1 MKRFLI
7 PLLLFVAVFLVTW
20 LCLPYTLMC
29 MEYET
34 YGHVLLQFFRNP
46 VYGALIVAFA
56 VTLVYVLLSLVLPRK
71 ARILVA
77 AGMALVFA
85 LVVLSP
91 GERRTERGSRVK
103 RDAIYGIW
111 DDLLRTATPA
121 VCEKDPE
128 MTPFAL
134 LALSGKGQLGDKMFT
149 YPVFEENDL
158 DMVLY
163 DGRGEYYTSLLFKY
177 CLYQYL
183 GCYNEA
189 IHNQVQWATQL
200 RDGMG
205 YVVLRRLV
213 ELYYLQGNFVLME
226 KYCRIL
232 DETLFHGPFV
242 RHFRALAAQETPQEP
257 TPADV
262 RAQIPVISH
271 DPLYNLLL
279 LQANG
284 FDSPLSQ
291 DRLLATLLLKRQRE
305 SFLQAMNTLEGRYSR
320 IPRHF
325 QEALLFWG
333 ARPAN
338 MDPKVLA
345 SYQAFCQDIMSL
357 PAPALIERYKGT
369 AFLYLSQEED

>member
-7 PLLLFVAVFLVTW
+7 PALLFVAVFLVTW

-34 YGHVLLQFFRNP
+34 YGRVILQFFRYP

-56 VTLVYVLLSLVLPRK
+56 VTLVYVLLAAILPKK
-71 ARILVA
+71 ARIPVA
-77 AGMALVFA
+77 AGMALAFV

-91 GERRTERGSRVK
+91 GVRRTERWSRVK
-103 RDAIYGIW
+103 QDAIYGIW

-134 LALSGKGQLGDKMFT
+134 LALSGKGQLGDRMFT

-163 DGRGEYYTSLLFKY
+163 DGKAEYYTSLLFKY

-189 IHNQVQWATQL
+189 IHNLYQWATQL

-205 YVVLRRLV
+205 YVVLRRLT

-232 DETLFHGPFV
+232 DESLFHGPFV
-242 RHFRALAAQETPQEP
+242 RHFRALAAQETPQEA

-279 LQANG
+279 LQSNG

-305 SFLQAMNTLEGRYSR
+305 SFLQAMDSLGDRYDR

-325 QEALLFWG
+325 QEALLYWG
-333 ARPAN
+333 VRPASV
-338 MDPKVLA
+338 DPNVLA
-345 SYQAFCQDIMSL
+345 TYQAFCQDILSL
-357 PAPALIERYKGT
+357 DTPALIARYKGT
-369 AFLYLSQEED
+369 AFLYLSGE